1 MTFLKGQAMRTL
13 VFVAALIPC
22 LVTARLAQA
31 HIRLMSPTA
40 RYTQDDN
47 GLKTAPC
54 GSGTATGAPPT
65 PLVPGQTLTVTWKES
80 VSHAGHYRIALAAS
94 ASDFTEPTSLDVPTT
109 LPAWDLADGIQDK
122 TGTQTYSQA
131 VQIPNAECPA
141 CVLQLLQ
148 IMSTG
153 TDGTNTGP
161 FSGVY
166 HACADVS
173 VSASNAD
180 AGTARDAATAADVRS
195 DSVPRDSSDSSAAR
209 MDTVQAAGG
218 STGTGGGAGSGG
230 STAGTGGAIGAGGG
244 GTGGSSAGAGGSTS
258 KGTGGTSAGG
268 TSGGG
273 TSGGMAAGN
282 GGSSGGSGGSV
293 ASSGGHAGG
302 SGGNV
307 ASGGEGGSGGAA
319 SGGSGGNFA
328 GAGGIAGSGGK
339 SETPTAGSAN
349 GCSCQLGSRS
359 GPGMGVLLSVLAVLA
374 VLASCFSLVRRRHRP
389 IAPAR
394 G

>member
-40 RYTQDDN
+40 RYTQDDT

-109 LPAWDLADGIQDK
+109 LPGWDLADGIQDK

-131 VQIPNAECPA
+131 VQIPNAECPT

-173 VSASNAD
+173 VSASNTD
-180 AGTARDAATAADVRS
+180 AGSARDAATAADARS
-195 DSVPRDSSDSSAAR
+195 DAGPKDGSDGSAVR
-209 MDTVQAAGG
+209 LDTVQAAGG
-218 STGTGGGAGSGG
+218 ATGTGDSGGAWTGG
-230 STAGTGGAIGAGGG
+230 STAGTGGAISAGGSSAG
-244 GTGGSSAGAGGSTS
+244 GNSAGAGGSTS
-258 KGTGGTSAGG
+258 KSTGG

-273 TSGGMAAGN
+273 TSGGTAAGN
-282 GGSSGGSGGSV
+282 GGSAGGEGGSI

-319 SGGSGGNFA
+319 SGGSGGNVA
-328 GAGGIAGSGGK
+328 GAGGIAGNGGK
-339 SETPTAGSAN
+339 SETQTAGSAN

-374 VLASCFSLVRRRHRP
+374 SCFSLVRRRHRP
-389 IAPAR
+389 IAPAQ